1 MSATQDMQHDAL
13 WQEVHENLITTI
25 IDVVGQEFYEECN
38 VTLDSTFAEDIE
50 LESMEM
56 MEIADKMIQKYD
68 GKVDFV
74 AWFANMELDEIIEL
88 TVGQVVDFITKSL
101 EDFESS
107 GRVPVPTIAEALMA
121 MAPPAPADGDAAVAN
136 GNGNGIATNGNGA
149 LAEGEAGAG
158 A

>member
-25 IDVVGQEFYEECN
+25 IDVVGQEFYEECE
-38 VTLDSTFAEDIE
+38 VTLESTFAEDIE

-56 MEIADKMIQKYD
+56 MEIADKMIQTYD
-68 GKVDFV
+68 GRVDFV

-101 EDFESS
+101 EDFEAS
-107 GRVPVPTIAEALMA
+107 GRAPVPSIAESLAA
-121 MAPPAPADGDAAVAN
+121 MAPPAEAAAGN
-136 GNGNGIATNGNGA
+136 GNGNGAAAADGGATGA
-149 LAEGEAGAG
+149 
-158 A
+158 